1 MRTGKLGQMKR
12 REATRYVLAVDM
24 VLKTFLMRIFKEG
37 QVKIRKIE
45 IVPPNKDLVEI
56 VHEIVKQN
64 SKILEIN
71 SLLLQELLPDKSVVN
86 LKVDTTNLKENKDEN
101 HFL

>member
-1 MRTGKLGQMKR
+1 M
-12 REATRYVLAVDM
+12 
-24 VLKTFLMRIFKEG
+24 
-37 QVKIRKIE
+37 RKIE
-45 IVPPNKDLVEI
+45 ITPPNKDLIEI
-56 VHEIVKQN
+56 AHKIIKQN

-71 SLLLQELLPDKSVVN
+71 SLLLQELLTDKSVVN